1 MRSHVQE
8 IKPNPPEK
16 CTWKFVADDN
26 VGDVEVLCDHVD
38 IAGNFFAGCSGDGGF
53 LSAKM
58 VQDEWD
64 TDVHDGDT
72 DKVCGDLSAWIPLVK
87 KFPAPKDRQS
97 RKRMPKV

>member
-1 MRSHVQE
+1 M
-8 IKPNPPEK
+8 
-16 CTWKFVADDN
+16 
-26 VGDVEVLCDHVD
+26 GDVEVRCDHVD

-87 KFPAPKDRQS
+87 KFPAVKDRHS
-97 RKRMPKV
+97 PKRMPKVYRQTLVS